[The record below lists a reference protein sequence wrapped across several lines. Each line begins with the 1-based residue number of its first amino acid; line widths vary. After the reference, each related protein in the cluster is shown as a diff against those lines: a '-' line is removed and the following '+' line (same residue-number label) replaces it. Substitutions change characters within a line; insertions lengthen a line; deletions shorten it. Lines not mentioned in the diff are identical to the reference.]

1 MPVAMAKLLAAGAVM
16 ALAVPAQAEWVA
28 SWAASPHAPL
38 GTQGPFAAGSFDN
51 VTITQIVRLS
61 EGGRKLRLRLSNRY
75 GPAPLEVGE
84 VRVVQIDA
92 AGNEVAG
99 TARALTFGGQKGAV
113 IPRGSPFVS
122 DAVDVDLPDLARLKV
137 EMFLPKPTGPC
148 TCHLTGMDTLAVS
161 PPGNFVGQPFTPVA
175 TAQYRA
181 FISAI
186 EIDSPDARG
195 TIVTF
200 GDSITGLEWAV
211 ANAAISGN
219 RVLSPGM
226 GEAALARF
234 DEDVLSL
241 PNVKAMIVFEGVND
255 IGNRFGTRTGG
266 PQLPG
271 MDQPQ
276 IDAAQMIVGYQQ
288 LIARAHARGIRVI
301 GSPIGPYKGA
311 SYWTEEGE
319 AARQTI
325 NDWIVNG
332 GAFDGV
338 VRLDTA
344 FADPADP
351 RQMRDGYH
359 MGDHLHGSDA
369 GLKAV
374 GDSIDLKLFRNGED
388 LPAPIPPVARRWTSC
403 RAGPAVSSREAAR
416 GRSAPDPRP
425 VHRRSTGPNSW
436 RRDRPPRPR
445 CSLPL
450 PPHRLT
456 WG

>member
-1 MPVAMAKLLAAGAVM
+1 MRVAMARLFAAGALM
-16 ALAVPAQAEWVA
+16 ALAVPAHAEWVG

-51 VTITQIVRLS
+51 VTITQIVRIT
-61 EGGRKLRLRLSNRY
+61 EGGRQLRLRLSNRY
-75 GPAPLEVGE
+75 GPGPLEVGE

-99 TARALTFGGQKGAV
+99 SARALTFGGQKGAV

-161 PPGNFVGQPFTPVA
+161 PPGNFVGQPFTPVS

-195 TIVTF
+195 TIVAF
-200 GDSITGLEWAV
+200 GDSITDGVGSTPGANRRWPDVLAERLQAAGQEWAV

-255 IGNRFGTRTGG
+255 IGNRFGTRSGG

-276 IDAAQMIVGYQQ
+276 IDAAQMIAGYQQ

-332 GAFDGV
+332 GAFDGI

-374 GDSIDLKLFRNGED
+374 GDSIDLKLFRK
-388 LPAPIPPVARRWTSC
+388 
-403 RAGPAVSSREAAR
+403 
-416 GRSAPDPRP
+416 
-425 VHRRSTGPNSW
+425 
-436 RRDRPPRPR
+436 
-445 CSLPL
+445 
-450 PPHRLT
+450 
-456 WG
+456 